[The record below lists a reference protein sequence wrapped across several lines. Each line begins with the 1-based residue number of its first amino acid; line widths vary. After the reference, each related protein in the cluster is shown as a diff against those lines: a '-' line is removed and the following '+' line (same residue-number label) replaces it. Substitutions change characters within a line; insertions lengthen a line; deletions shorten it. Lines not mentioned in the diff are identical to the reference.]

1 MPTIEIINIE
11 TYNVQ
16 TGEVFIEQI
25 ENEVPTEQE
34 LLLQKQEELLKV
46 YAEVELLKQ
55 SLNIN

>member
-1 MPTIEIINIE
+1 MPTIEIINVE
-11 TYNVQ
+11 TYNAQ
-16 TGEVFIEQI
+16 TGEVSIEQI

-46 YAEVELLKQ
+46 YAELELLKQ